1 MKRIASILVRGIILA
16 GTMASFANAQ
26 TATQEQPLGDY
37 ARAVRKDKKPPTAKQ
52 FDNDNLP
59 AGDKINVV
67 GGAGAAGDSQPAAVG
82 DSQAGAASGEQ
93 SQTAANGGQD
103 AGPSDKK
110 ASDKPA
116 GIKPGESPE
125 DRQKTYDAWKEKIA
139 AQRAKIDTLS
149 KEVEQEQREYQ
160 LRQSAAYA
168 DIGNRLRASGGWE
181 KDDADYK
188 KMIDEKKK
196 AADEAKQRLEDM
208 QEDARKAGVPASVR
222 E

>member
-1 MKRIASILVRGIILA
+1 MKRIATVLVTGIILA
-16 GTMASFANAQ
+16 GMMACFANAQ
-26 TATQEQPLGDY
+26 TATTREQPLGDY
-37 ARAVRKDKKPPTAKQ
+37 ARAVRKDKKPATAKQ

-59 AGDKINVV
+59 IADKLNMV
-67 GGAGAAGDSQPAAVG
+67 GGAGASGDSQPAAAG
-82 DSQAGAASGEQ
+82 DSQAGAATGEQ
-93 SQTAANGGQD
+93 PQTAANGGQD
-103 AGPSDKK
+103 ARPSDKK

-125 DRQKTYDAWKEKIA
+125 DRQKTFDAWKEKIA
-139 AQRAKIDTLS
+139 AQKVKIDSLS

-188 KMIDEKKK
+188 KMIDE
-196 AADEAKQRLEDM
+196 D
-208 QEDARKAGVPASVR
+208 RKSVV
-222 E
+222 